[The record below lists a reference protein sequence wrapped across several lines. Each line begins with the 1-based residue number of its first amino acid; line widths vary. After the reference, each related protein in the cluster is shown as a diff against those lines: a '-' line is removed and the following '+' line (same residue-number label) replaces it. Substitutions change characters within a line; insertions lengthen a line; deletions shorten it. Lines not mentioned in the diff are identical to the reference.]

1 MAVNKNFVV
10 KNGLEVNTKLIR
22 ADATNNKVGIGT
34 STPNYELHVNGGIG
48 ATDVYVSGITTVLNE
63 LNVGLGGTILTVVGA
78 TDGSNQFVGIN
89 TASPQFR
96 LDVRAPV
103 STGQTA
109 LYVYGDMRVTGDI
122 DLDDINLDD
131 ATIQNLTVT
140 EALNVSNSGLSTF
153 SGRADFN
160 DSVDIEDNLIV
171 AGIATV
177 TGNLTA
183 SSDVSIASNLS
194 VTGLSTFTGIS
205 TFSGRVG
212 IISDFVVDGNATVS
226 GITTITGDLRTSA
239 NASFAGI
246 TTLASSGGITTT
258 GGDLY
263 IGGDLYVR
271 DDITYDEVNGRNLNI
286 TGIATIGSIDVG
298 SSGTIEV
305 TDKEIY
311 TQFDITNNGSGAYE
325 FAATGIGFTEATSNP
340 DLYLIRGK
348 KYHFSVNASGH
359 PFYINTLNGTGT
371 GQQFTRGV
379 TNNGAAVGVVTFAVP
394 FDAPEILHYNCGNH
408 SGMNGPIY
416 IGNDGGLGISSEGT
430 NLGVGVT
437 QINFASTNGTAIAV
451 DMGTGSGSNSG
462 IATVTFT
469 PGVSLGLVIAL
480 GA

>member
-1 MAVNKNFVV
+1 MAVNKNFVI
-10 KNGLEVNTKLIR
+10 KNGIQVNENLLYGD
-22 ADATNNKVGIGT
+22 ADQTRVSIGT
-34 STPNYELHVNGGIG
+34 YVPLHTLHVIGGIG
-48 ATDVYVSGITTVLNE
+48 ATDLYVTGITTVLNE
-63 LNVGLGGTILTVVGA
+63 LNVGLGGTILTVVGT
-78 TDGSNQFVGIN
+78 TDGSDQFVGIN

-131 ATIQNLTVT
+131 ASIQNLTVT

-171 AGIATV
+171 AGLATV
-177 TGNLTA
+177 TKDLT
-183 SSDVSIASNLS
+183 VSSNLS

-263 IGGDLYVR
+263 IGGDLFVR

-340 DLYLIRGK
+340 SLYLLRGK
-348 KYHFSVNASGH
+348 KYNFSVNASGH

-437 QINFASTNGTAIAV
+437 QINFASSNGTAIAV

-462 IATVTFT
+462 IATVTIT

>member
-34 STPNYELHVNGGIG
+34 SVPNYELHVNGGIG
-48 ATDVYVSGITTVLNE
+48 ATDLYVTGITTVLNE
-63 LNVGLGGTILTVVGA
+63 LNVGLGGTILTVVGT
-78 TDGSNQFVGIN
+78 TDGSDQFVGIN

-131 ATIQNLTVT
+131 ASIQNLTVT

-171 AGIATV
+171 AGLATV
-177 TGNLTA
+177 TKDLT
-183 SSDVSIASNLS
+183 VSSNLS
-194 VTGLSTFTGIS
+194 VAGLSTFTGIS

-263 IGGDLYVR
+263 VGGDLFVQ
-271 DDITYDEVNGRNLNI
+271 DDIVYDEVTGRNLNI
-286 TGIATIGSIDVG
+286 TGVATVASLDVG
-298 SSGTIEV
+298 STGTITA
-305 TDKEIY
+305 TDKDIY
-311 TQFDITNNGSGAYE
+311 TQFDITNNGSGYYE

-340 DLYLIRGK
+340 TLNLLRGK

-359 PFYINTLNGTGT
+359 PFNINTINTTGT
-371 GQQFTRGV
+371 GSRYNNGV
-379 TNNGAAVGVVTFAVP
+379 INNGAAVGVVTFSVP
-394 FDAPEILHYNCGNH
+394 FDAPEILHYNCGSH
-408 SGMNGPIY
+408 SSMNGKIY

-437 QINFASTNGTAIAV
+437 QINFASSNGTAIAV

-462 IATVTFT
+462 IATVTIT

>member
-63 LNVGLGGTILTVVGA
+63 LNVGLGGTILTVVGS

-122 DLDDINLDD
+122 NLDDITLDD
-131 ATIQNLTVT
+131 ASIQNLTVT
-140 EALNVSNSGLSTF
+140 DSIDVVGLSTF
-153 SGRADFN
+153 G
-160 DSVDIEDNLIV
+160 DNLDLN
-171 AGIATV
+171 AA
-177 TGNLTA
+177 L
-183 SSDVSIASNLS
+183 DVSGNVR
-194 VTGLSTFTGIS
+194 VT
-205 TFSGRVG
+205 
-212 IISDFVVDGNATVS
+212 
-226 GITTITGDLRTSA
+226 
-239 NASFAGI
+239 GI
-246 TTLASSGGITTT
+246 TTLASAGGITTT

-263 IGGDLYVR
+263 VGGDLFVA
-271 DDITYDEVNGRNLNI
+271 DDIVYDEVTGRNINI
-286 TGIATIGSIDVG
+286 TGISTLAQLNATTVNVSVAATIASLDVS
-298 SSGTIEV
+298 SSGTITA
-305 TDKEIY
+305 TDKDIY
-311 TQFDITNNGSGAYE
+311 TQFDITNNGSGNYE

-340 DLYLIRGK
+340 TLYLLRGK

-359 PFYINTLNGTGT
+359 PFNINTVNTTGT
-371 GQQFTRGV
+371 GSRYNNGV

-408 SGMNGPIY
+408 GGMNGPIF
-416 IGNDGGLGISSEGT
+416 IGNDGGIGLSSEGT
-430 NLGVGVT
+430 NIGVGFT
-437 QINFASTNGTAIAV
+437 QINFASTNGTAVAITTS
-451 DMGTGSGSNSG
+451 GGGSGSNAG
-462 IATVTFT
+462 IVTVTFT

>member
-48 ATDVYVSGITTVLNE
+48 ATDVHVSGMSTILTE
-63 LNVGLGGTILTVVGA
+63 LNVGLGGTVLTVLG
-78 TDGSNQFVGIN
+78 TGDQFVGIN

-122 DLDDINLDD
+122 NLDDITLDD
-131 ATIQNLTVT
+131 ASIQNLTVT
-140 EALNVSNSGLSTF
+140 DSIDVVGLSTF
-153 SGRADFN
+153 
-160 DSVDIEDNLIV
+160 
-171 AGIATV
+171 
-177 TGNLTA
+177 A
-183 SSDVSIASNLS
+183 SDLDLNAALDVSGNVR
-194 VTGLSTFTGIS
+194 VT
-205 TFSGRVG
+205 
-212 IISDFVVDGNATVS
+212 
-226 GITTITGDLRTSA
+226 
-239 NASFAGI
+239 GI
-246 TTLASSGGITTT
+246 TTLASAGGITTT

-263 IGGDLYVR
+263 VGGDLFVA
-271 DDITYDEVNGRNLNI
+271 DDIVYDEVTGRNINI
-286 TGIATIGSIDVG
+286 TGISTLAQLNATTVNVSVAATIASLDVS
-298 SSGTIEV
+298 SSGTITA

-311 TQFDITNNGSGAYE
+311 TQFDITNNGSGNYE

-340 DLYLIRGK
+340 TLYLLRGK

-359 PFYINTLNGTGT
+359 PFNINTVNTTGT
-371 GQQFTRGV
+371 GSRYNNGV

-408 SGMNGPIY
+408 GGMNGPIF
-416 IGNDGGLGISSEGT
+416 IGNDGGIGLSSEGT
-430 NLGVGVT
+430 NIGVGFT
-437 QINFASTNGTAIAV
+437 QINFASTNGTAVAITTS
-451 DMGTGSGSNSG
+451 GGGSGSNAG
-462 IATVTFT
+462 IVTVTFT